1 MFKHFFASI
10 LQMIMFVLFTK
21 IFHLDM
27 LIGVITKLLDPG
39 ISNFKDV
46 IACTFMIFICLFGI
60 IGTVFF
66 FCLALYNLIMV
77 FICTFII
84 DNRIIHVS
92 VDENHIIQDTFLEL
106 SNGKIIP
113 IKITKLKMDKPK
125 EVLEEKKVE

>member
-21 IFHLDM
+21 ICHFDI
-27 LIGVITKLLDPG
+27 LIDTIMKLFDPG
-39 ISNFKDV
+39 ISTFKDV
-46 IACTFMIFICLFGI
+46 IACTLMIFICLFGI
-60 IGTVFF
+60 IGTIFF
-66 FCLALYNLIMV
+66 FCLSVYNLMMV
-77 FICTFII
+77 FVRTFII
-84 DNRIIHVS
+84 DNRMIHVA

-125 EVLEEKKVE
+125 EENKVGE